1 MGPTF
6 RFTCPNILMDYRNN
20 LIAHQCIDPFL
31 KLTKIRYIILGI
43 SRWFKNHLNHNQL
56 PILMQFVLLHQA
68 RSIIKLVEIVY

>member
-31 KLTKIRYIILGI
+31 KFSKIHSTR
-43 SRWFKNHLNHNQL
+43 N
-56 PILMQFVLLHQA
+56 
-68 RSIIKLVEIVY
+68 IKMV